1 MNEATIVRRTL
12 FGAGRYLSLHI
23 QPKSSNYSWIS
34 GQWVDFVVPNLTK
47 NGIRSDKND
56 TTTPVVVGGYSIC
69 SPTGKG
75 EFELLIQ
82 QTEHQPTKHLF
93 SGKSN
98 IGDSVLVGAASG
110 SCVYRPELH
119 RDIVLLAGGVGITP
133 LISMFRTFSVAKAAS
148 TATATTSAV
157 LYHGIKSPN
166 DKLFQDE
173 FPPEHAFISSQGQRI
188 NFIEIGTKHGPDKD
202 YFVCGPTRFI
212 DQGIRDLKSIGCHKI
227 HFERWW

>member
-1 MNEATIVRRTL
+1 MNEAIIVRRTL
-12 FGAGRYLSLHI
+12 LGAGRYLSLQI
-23 QPKSSNYSWIS
+23 QPKSSSYSWIS

-47 NGIRSDKND
+47 NGMRSDND
-56 TTTPVVVGGYSIC
+56 DNKTAPVAVGGYSIC

-82 QTEHQPTKHLF
+82 RTEHQPTKHLF

-98 IGDSVLVGAASG
+98 IGDSVLIGAASG

-133 LISMFRTFSVAKAAS
+133 LISMLRTAKKAS
-148 TATATTSAV
+148 TATTTSSV
-157 LYHGIKSPN
+157 IYHGVKSPN
-166 DKLFQDE
+166 DKLFHDE

-188 NFIEIGTKHGPDKD
+188 KFIEIGTTHGPDKD
-202 YFVCGPTRFI
+202 YFVCGPPRFI
-212 DQGIRDLKSIGCHKI
+212 DQGTRELKSIGCHKI
-227 HFERWW
+227 HYERWW